1 MHYKNPNLDLL
12 RSVAVSLVFIAHL
25 IMVLG
30 YLDSPTM
37 KVLAL
42 RQVAQL
48 AVLMFFIH
56 TSLVLMM
63 SLERLSGGMSFHT
76 LYLWWAFRIYPLA
89 AVSRVC
95 ALALRIP
102 PHFEATYEAPSVAVV
117 LQNLLLVQNLFQSP
131 EIVGPMWSLPFE
143 VQMYLLLPFI
153 YFGARRVKTHF

>member
-48 AVLMFFIH
+48 GVLMFFIH

-63 SLERLSGGMSFHT
+63 SLERLSGGNVIQRF
-76 LYLWWAFRIYPLA
+76 YVRRVFRIYPLA
-89 AVSRVC
+89 AVTIVF

-102 PHFEATYEAPSVAVV
+102 PHFEATYEAPSVA
-117 LQNLLLVQNLFQSP
+117 
-131 EIVGPMWSLPFE
+131 
-143 VQMYLLLPFI
+143 
-153 YFGARRVKTHF
+153 